1 MKRTMTALTIG
12 ISAAAFS
19 GAAFSDP
26 EFIGNADVVHASP
39 QYRTVEVARPTTE
52 CWTETVNRNGN
63 GHRRGGDY
71 VAPVA
76 GGILGGVAGNQFGRG
91 HGKTAMTVV
100 GALLGGALG
109 NNYGKAHHRQQPAA
123 SRVRRCNTVD
133 RYEQQQQ
140 LTGYRVK
147 YRYEGQ
153 EYYTNTA
160 QYPGKH
166 IPVRVNVSPIHKF

>member
-1 MKRTMTALTIG
+1 MKRTMTALTLG
-12 ISAAAFS
+12 LSVAAFS
-19 GAAFSDP
+19 GAAFSDAA
-26 EFIGNADVVHASP
+26 FVRNADVIHASP
-39 QYRTVEVARPTTE
+39 QYRTVDVAHPTTE
-52 CWTETVNRNGN
+52 CWTETVTRNN

-71 VAPVA
+71 VAPIA

-109 NNYGKAHHRQQPAA
+109 NNYGKSHHRQQQ
-123 SRVRRCNTVD
+123 SRVDRVRRCNTVD

-153 EYYTNTA
+153 DYYTQTA